1 MTKDETL
8 LDDEFVEDEANSEE
22 LNTGIVTGC
31 VCLNVR
37 QEPSVN
43 STVLCTVPV
52 TTKLMVDVKKSN
64 LSWFHV
70 YTESGIEGF
79 CMKRFVNVK

>member
-1 MTKDETL
+1 MTEDETL

-22 LNTGIVTGC
+22 LNVGIVTGC

-37 QEPSVN
+37 REPSVN
-43 STVLCTVPV
+43 SAVLCTVPV
-52 TTKLMVDVKKSN
+52 TTKLMVDAKKSN